1 MPVTGFYLK
10 ITKKLEE
17 INEVVTALE
26 KKRDQVSTTCYSH
39 FNNSKDYT
47 WEKKCEF
54 LNLFEHMIFSFGK
67 MGGSKLQYILIEGI
81 QLSAEMLL
89 ASFFVMGHKIDYVSW
104 V

>member
-1 MPVTGFYLK
+1 
-10 ITKKLEE
+10 
-17 INEVVTALE
+17 
-26 KKRDQVSTTCYSH
+26 
-39 FNNSKDYT
+39 
-47 WEKKCEF
+47 
-54 LNLFEHMIFSFGK
+54 MIFSFGK